1 MKQLLFCFTALTA
14 AALSG
19 VSAAGVPVQK
29 IGNSCPTG
37 TYTTR
42 DICVPTGNTLVF
54 ITDGGCPVGW
64 TKSARYYCV
73 K

>member
-1 MKQLLFCFTALTA
+1 MKPLFFCLASVLA
-14 AALSG
+14 AQV

-37 TYTTR
+37 TDTTR
-42 DICVPTGNTLVF
+42 NSCVPTGNTLVF